1 MNSTENHYSYIISNP
16 HLFAKNQ
23 VQFVLQEAGLGLFCA
38 YSDNGFAQKLM
49 QAIEI
54 ESHIEHFEI
63 KPYRCFYYSNYIS
76 RNDSWQD
83 RWYAFWKVIIT
94 TQESITLK
102 TFTEEIPVSAFGTE
116 VINHPTDAEPTGC
129 LVIADFES
137 ESDRDKAELK
147 IINHFFSENL
157 KNRQQNIVPVSTKTE
172 TYSFTKKKKFFQ
184 LIIDLGFFEAKFF
197 ENGAQEAEIAIDICK
212 QHKGRTHHYHLLV

>member
-1 MNSTENHYSYIISNP
+1 LARSLVRILE
-16 HLFAKNQ
+16 
-23 VQFVLQEAGLGLFCA
+23 
-38 YSDNGFAQKLM
+38 SDNNNTGK
-49 QAIEI
+49 
-54 ESHIEHFEI
+54 H
-63 KPYRCFYYSNYIS
+63 Y
-76 RNDSWQD
+76 
-83 RWYAFWKVIIT
+83 
-94 TQESITLK
+94 LK
-102 TFTEEIPVSAFGTE
+102 TFTEEIPVSAFGSE

-197 ENGAQEAEIAIDICK
+197 ENGAQEAEIIIDIC
-212 QHKGRTHHYHLLV
+212 QQYKGRTHHYHLLD